1 MKLGEKILSK
11 SQKPLAVGR
20 ELGASL
26 LAYQLYPLGVL
37 GNSLPALPVLWTK
50 TQSHRRPILFVH
62 GILHNKS
69 AFFTLKQRLAFKG
82 WHHFRE
88 INLFTSF
95 QSIEKLA
102 LRVEKEVDRVREE
115 YDTEQV
121 DIIAHSMGG
130 IVTRYFLQLRGG
142 EPKVKNCI
150 TLGTPHQG
158 SLWSRFSPLGHIR
171 ELHPESKLMKALR
184 EAPPLQRTR
193 TVSVFGSLDFLML
206 PQQTAVWEGA
216 RTIQLDNLGHA
227 GLLYSKKVA
236 QIITSHLD
244 E

>member
-1 MKLGEKILSK
+1 MKLPQNILSK
-11 SQKPLAVGR
+11 GQKPLAIGK

-26 LAYQLYPLGVL
+26 LAYQLYPLGAL
-37 GNSLPALPVLWTK
+37 GNSLPALPILWTQ

-62 GILHNKS
+62 GIFHNKS

-95 QSIEKLA
+95 QAIEKLA
-102 LRVEKEVDRVREE
+102 LRVEKEVDRIREE

-121 DIIAHSMGG
+121 DIVAHSMGG
-130 IVTRYFLQLRGG
+130 IVTRYYLQCRGG
-142 EPKVKNCI
+142 EAKVKNCI

-158 SLWSRFSPLGHIR
+158 TLWSRFSPLGHIR
-171 ELHPESKLMKALR
+171 ELHPESKLMKTLKG
-184 EAPPLQRTR
+184 APLLQRTR
-193 TVSVFGSLDFLML
+193 AVSVFGDLDFLMH
-206 PQQTAVWEGA
+206 PKNTAFWEGA